1 MPLKMNERE
10 YRSMT
15 LMRAAEDAEEYIV
28 EGYAT
33 TFDAP
38 YLLFEEDGVKYFECV
53 ARAALNGADVSD
65 VLMLYDHQGKVLA
78 RNSNGTLRLT
88 PDEHGLHI
96 RASLGGSAAAR
107 DLYEEIKNGLVTKM
121 SWAFV
126 VDDWEYDERSHTR
139 TIKHIRKVY
148 DVSAVSRPANIDTD
162 ISARSALDG
171 VIKREQTE
179 RSERQKLLLK
189 LKLEGIA

>member
-10 YRSMT
+10 YRSMS
-15 LMRAAEDAEEYIV
+15 LMRAADDAEQYIV

-38 YLLFEEDGVKYFECV
+38 YLLFEEDGVKYYESV
-53 ARAALNGADVSD
+53 ARSALNGADVSD

-96 RASLGGSAAAR
+96 RASLSGSAAAR
-107 DLYEEIKNGLVTKM
+107 DLYEEIKSGLVTKM

-126 VDDWEYDERSHTR
+126 VDDWEYDERTHTR
-139 TIKHIRKVY
+139 TIKHIKKVY

-179 RSERQKLLLK
+179 RSERQRLLLK

>member
-10 YRSMT
+10 YRSMS
-15 LMRAAEDAEEYIV
+15 LMRAADDAEQYIV

-38 YLLFEEDGVKYFECV
+38 YLLFEEDGVKYYESV

-96 RASLGGSAAAR
+96 RASLSGSAAAR
-107 DLYEEIKNGLVTKM
+107 DLYEEIKSGLVTKM

-126 VDDWEYDERSHTR
+126 VDDWEYDERTHTR
-139 TIKHIRKVY
+139 TIKHIKKVY

-179 RSERQKLLLK
+179 RSERQRLLLK